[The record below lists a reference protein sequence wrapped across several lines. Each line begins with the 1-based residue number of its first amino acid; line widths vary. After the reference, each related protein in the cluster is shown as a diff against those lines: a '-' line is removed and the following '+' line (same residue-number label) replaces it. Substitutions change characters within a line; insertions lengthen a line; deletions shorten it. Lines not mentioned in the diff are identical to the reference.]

1 MRPLRF
7 LSLVV
12 LLATTFAALALE
24 VPPPPKRWVT
34 DSAGVLSLTDVATL
48 DLVDAGRVG
57 GQEPAGE
64 NLG

>member
-1 MRPLRF
+1 VSSSRSAVAQAVRQVGDGLPYR
-7 LSLVV
+7 
-12 LLATTFAALALE
+12 
-24 VPPPPKRWVT
+24 VT
-34 DSAGVLSLTDVATL
+34 LTDVATL